1 MRTHDIVITADES
14 NMLNHQLSF
23 LAGFLSCVPH
33 DKIPA
38 PFRRYVERKLF
49 TQPHSDDGIAK
60 LAILPLRRLESA
72 LLEKGFDAVYSFLLN
87 VCRLPVFFSY
97 GARRT

>member
-1 MRTHDIVITADES
+1 MNNQNFIYLQQIHKCPTEGGILRTHDIGITADES

-23 LAGFLSCVPH
+23 LAGFLSCVPR

-49 TQPHSDDGIAK
+49 AQLH
-60 LAILPLRRLESA
+60 
-72 LLEKGFDAVYSFLLN
+72 
-87 VCRLPVFFSY
+87 
-97 GARRT
+97 